1 VSGVAPGFPKCKKV
15 ENLLECNLQLGK
27 LVKEYFMMYIIII
40 RPFSTRRICSREAKQ
55 KTNLANVIG
64 EQQKVSVTKFRDQQ
78 KNLEVNKNS
87 EINKNSKSTKR
98 EVLGRAGMGGFY
110 PPPPP
115 PPPPP
120 PTQSHAGEMP
130 LITTGAGAPV

>member
-1 VSGVAPGFPKCKKV
+1 MKQSKKQL
-15 ENLLECNLQLGK
+15 NLG
-27 LVKEYFMMYIIII
+27 
-40 RPFSTRRICSREAKQ
+40 
-55 KTNLANVIG
+55 NVIG
-64 EQQKVSVTKFRDQQ
+64 EQQKVSATKFRDQQ

-110 PPPPP
+110 PP
-115 PPPPP
+115 
-120 PTQSHAGEMP
+120 TQSHAGEMP